1 MAQTSASGIKDEF
14 KWAGELTITNFE
26 DAFRTKDSSSRKWG
40 AKIQENFFL
49 KLPPV
54 CGGNQRVLQQD
65 RALVLCAAGGLP
77 ILRPGTGWSGNS

>member
-1 MAQTSASGIKDEF
+1 MAQTSASGVKDEF

-40 AKIQENFFL
+40 TKIQENFFL

-54 CGGNQRVLQQD
+54 CEGATKGCCSRTGLLFCVQQVGF
-65 RALVLCAAGGLP
+65 LF
-77 ILRPGTGWSGNS
+77 